1 MIKKLVLLIPAALF
15 FLYCGSYPA
24 DQSRAKPINFNE
36 YWYQG
41 LAEVNSFALEQSR
54 YGQVFDGEAVM
65 IFVTEDF
72 SAKRQVKLDYS
83 GNKNP
88 DLEKVLKL
96 NFSRKFETGIYD
108 YSVLQSVFTP
118 VSFQV
123 HRPSLKSNT
132 SIQEWCGHTFNQ
144 FNLQKNKYRFSLLS
158 YFGSEGDMSLE
169 LPAVLLE
176 DELWNMIRMRPDAI
190 PTGTVEIIPGSV
202 FNRFYH
208 QQPQVHKATILIE
221 EIKGFKKL
229 SLDYTHGN
237 RKLEIFFEKE
247 FPHKIESWTE
257 EITIQGKPMKTSAK
271 RKKTMLIDYWNK
283 NSPADE
289 SFRKELMLTR

>member
-1 MIKKLVLLIPAALF
+1 MIKKLALLIPAALF

-24 DQSRAKPINFNE
+24 DQSRAKPSNFNE

-41 LAEVNSFALEQSR
+41 LAEVNSFTLEQSR
-54 YGQVFDGEAVM
+54 YGQVFNGEAVM

-72 SAKRQVKLDYS
+72 STKRQVKLDYS
-83 GNKNP
+83 ANKNP

-96 NFSRKFETGIYD
+96 NFTRKFETGIYD
-108 YSVLQSVFTP
+108 YSVLQSIFTP

-144 FNLQKNKYRFSLLS
+144 FNLQKNKYRYSLYS
-158 YFGSEGDMSLE
+158 YFGSEGDISIE

-190 PTGTVEIIPGSV
+190 PTGIVEIIPGSV

-208 QQPQVHKATILIE
+208 QEPQVQKATIQIDD
-221 EIKGFKKL
+221 IAVFKKL
-229 SLDYTHGN
+229 RLEYSNGN
-237 RKLEIFFEKE
+237 RILEIFFEKA

-257 EITIQGKPMKTSAK
+257 AIKTQGKPLKTSAK
-271 RKKTMLIDYWNK
+271 RKKTILIDYWNK
-283 NSPADE
+283 NRPE
-289 SFRKELMLTR
+289 NGPLRKELMLTH